1 MREIKLQ
8 DLKAKAPME
17 LLAFAEEHEVENAS
31 TMRKQELMFAILKQL
46 ASRDIEIIGECGD
59 GRSALTTLRERLP
72 DILFID
78 VQMPELTGLAV
89 LRELEKKPAAVIF
102 VTAFD
107 EHAVNA
113 FEVHALDYLLKPFKP
128 ARLRAALE
136 RAREQLVKKSSTD
149 DATARL
155 LALLESR
162 QTPDAAPAPVTRFS
176 VRDRDR
182 TRFVKVTDID
192 WIEASGN
199 YVVMHAGK
207 ENFVLRE
214 TLAAV
219 EAQVSPK
226 EFFRLNR
233 SALARLDRIREVEPT
248 FNDEH
253 VVVLTTGARI
263 PLTRGVR
270 ELQERLKFA

>member
-1 MREIKLQ
+1 MKFTTLIVDDEPLARERIRT
-8 DLKAKAPME
+8 
-17 LLAFAEEHEVENAS
+17 LLANEP
-31 TMRKQELMFAILKQL
+31 
-46 ASRDIEIIGECGD
+46 DIEIIGECAD
-59 GRSALTTLRERLP
+59 GRSALAALRERLP

-89 LRELEKKPAAVIF
+89 LRELEKKPAAVVF

-128 ARLRAALE
+128 ARLRAALV
-136 RAREQLVKKSSTD
+136 RAREQLAKKSSTD

-162 QTPDAAPAPVTRFS
+162 QAPASDAAPTHITRFS

-199 YVVMHAGK
+199 YVVMHTGK

-233 SALARLDRIREVEPT
+233 SALARLDRISEVEPT

-253 VVVLTTGARI
+253 VVVLTTGVRI

>member
-1 MREIKLQ
+1 MKLTALIVDDEPLARERIRT
-8 DLKAKAPME
+8 
-17 LLAFAEEHEVENAS
+17 LLATEP
-31 TMRKQELMFAILKQL
+31 
-46 ASRDIEIIGECGD
+46 DIEIIGECAD

-89 LRELEKKPAAVIF
+89 LQELAKKPAVVIF

-128 ARLRAALE
+128 ARLRAALA
-136 RAREQLVKKSSTD
+136 RAREQLAKKSSTD

-162 QTPDAAPAPVTRFS
+162 QTAGQAPDAAPAHVTRFS

-233 SALARLDRIREVEPT
+233 SALARLDRIREAEPT

-253 VVVLTTGARI
+253 VVVLTTGDRI

>member
-1 MREIKLQ
+1 
-8 DLKAKAPME
+8 
-17 LLAFAEEHEVENAS
+17 V
-31 TMRKQELMFAILKQL
+31 
-46 ASRDIEIIGECGD
+46 
-59 GRSALTTLRERLP
+59 
-72 DILFID
+72 
-78 VQMPELTGLAV
+78 
-89 LRELEKKPAAVIF
+89 VIF

-128 ARLRAALE
+128 ARLRSAVD
-136 RAREQLVKKSSTD
+136 RARRQLAKQDSTD
-149 DATARL
+149 DPTARL
-155 LALLESR
+155 LAMLETR
-162 QTPDAAPAPVTRFS
+162 TKPAEAEPAHVTRFA

-199 YVVMHAGK
+199 YVVIHAGK

-253 VVVLTTGARI
+253 VVVLLTGSRI

>member
-1 MREIKLQ
+1 MKSTALIVDDEPLARERIRT
-8 DLKAKAPME
+8 
-17 LLAFAEEHEVENAS
+17 LLATE
-31 TMRKQELMFAILKQL
+31 T
-46 ASRDIEIIGECGD
+46 DIELIGECSD
-59 GRSALTTLRERLP
+59 GRTALDSLRQRLP

-78 VQMPELTGLAV
+78 VQMPEMNGLAV
-89 LRELEKKPAAVIF
+89 LRELEKKPAVVIF

-113 FEVHALDYLLKPFKP
+113 FELHALDYLLKPFKP
-128 ARLRAALE
+128 ARFRASLQ
-136 RAREQLVKKSSTD
+136 RAREQLAKKESSD

-162 QTPDAAPAPVTRFS
+162 QTPASDAPPAHVTRFA

-226 EFFRLNR
+226 EFFRMNR
-233 SALARLDRIREVEPT
+233 SALARLDRVREVEPA

>member
-1 MREIKLQ
+1 MKLTALIVDDEPLARERIRT
-8 DLKAKAPME
+8 
-17 LLAFAEEHEVENAS
+17 LLATEPD
-31 TMRKQELMFAILKQL
+31 L
-46 ASRDIEIIGECGD
+46 EIIGEYAD
-59 GRSALTTLRERLP
+59 GRSALTALRARLP

-89 LRELEKKPAAVIF
+89 LRELEKKPAVVIF

-128 ARLRAALE
+128 ARLRAALA
-136 RAREQLVKKSSTD
+136 RAREQLAKKSSTD

-162 QTPDAAPAPVTRFS
+162 QAAGPATDAAPAHVTRFS

-207 ENFVLRE
+207 ETFVLRE

-226 EFFRLNR
+226 DFFRLNR

>member
-1 MREIKLQ
+1 MKLTALIVDDEPLARERIRT
-8 DLKAKAPME
+8 
-17 LLAFAEEHEVENAS
+17 LLAPEP
-31 TMRKQELMFAILKQL
+31 
-46 ASRDIEIIGECGD
+46 DIEILGECAD
-59 GRSALTTLRERLP
+59 GPSALASLRQRLP
-72 DILFID
+72 DILFLD
-78 VQMPELTGLAV
+78 VQIPEMTGLAV
-89 LRELEKKPAAVIF
+89 LRELEQKPPVVIF

-107 EHAVNA
+107 AHAVSA
-113 FEVHALDYLLKPFKP
+113 FELHALDYLLKPFKP
-128 ARLRAALE
+128 ARFRASLQ
-136 RAREQLVKKSSTD
+136 RARDQLARKNPAD
-149 DATARL
+149 DTTARL

-162 QTPDAAPAPVTRFS
+162 PAAGPAHVTRFA

-182 TRFVKVTDID
+182 TRFVKVTDLD

-233 SALARLDRIREVEPT
+233 SALARLDRIREVEPA

-253 VVVLTTGARI
+253 VVVLHNGVRI

>member
-1 MREIKLQ
+1 MKLTALIVDDEPLARERIRTLLAGET
-8 DLKAKAPME
+8 DIE
-17 LLAFAEEHEVENAS
+17 LL
-31 TMRKQELMFAILKQL
+31 
-46 ASRDIEIIGECGD
+46 GECPD
-59 GRSALTTLRERLP
+59 GRAAVTAIRARLP

-78 VQMPELTGLAV
+78 VQMPELDGFGV
-89 LRELEKKPAAVIF
+89 LRELEKKPAVVIF

-113 FEVHALDYLLKPFKP
+113 FEVHAFDYLLKPFKP
-128 ARLRAALE
+128 ARFRAAVA
-136 RAREQLVKKSSTD
+136 RARDQLAKKVPAD

-162 QTPDAAPAPVTRFS
+162 AAPAATTEATPAHVTRFA

-226 EFFRLNR
+226 EFFRTNR
-233 SALARLDRIREVEPT
+233 SSLARLDRIREVEPA

-253 VVVLTTGARI
+253 VVVLTTGARL

>member
-1 MREIKLQ
+1 MKLTALIVDDEPLARERIRT
-8 DLKAKAPME
+8 
-17 LLAFAEEHEVENAS
+17 LLAPEP
-31 TMRKQELMFAILKQL
+31 
-46 ASRDIEIIGECGD
+46 DIEILGECAD
-59 GRSALTTLRERLP
+59 GRSALASLRQRLP
-72 DILFID
+72 DILFLD
-78 VQMPELTGLAV
+78 VQMPEMTGLAV
-89 LRELEKKPAAVIF
+89 LRDVEKKPAVVIF

-107 EHAVNA
+107 AHAVSA
-113 FEVHALDYLLKPFKP
+113 FELHALDYLLKPFKP
-128 ARLRAALE
+128 ARFRASVQ
-136 RAREQLVKKSSTD
+136 RARDQLARKNPAD
-149 DATARL
+149 DTTARL

-162 QTPDAAPAPVTRFS
+162 PAASPAHVTRFA

-182 TRFVKVTDID
+182 TRFVKVTDLD

-233 SALARLDRIREVEPT
+233 SALARLDRIREVEPA

-253 VVVLTTGARI
+253 VVVLHTGVRI

>member
-1 MREIKLQ
+1 MKYSAIIVDDEPLGRERLST
-8 DLKAKAPME
+8 
-17 LLAFAEEHEVENAS
+17 LLAGEA
-31 TMRKQELMFAILKQL
+31 
-46 ASRDIEIIGECGD
+46 DIEILAECANGPA
-59 GRSALTTLRERLP
+59 ALTAIAQRMP
-72 DILFID
+72 DILFLD
-78 VQMPELTGLAV
+78 VQMPEMNGFAV
-89 LRELEKKPAAVIF
+89 LKQLAKPPAVVIF

-128 ARLRAALE
+128 ARLRSALV
-136 RAREQLVKKSSTD
+136 RAREKLAKKDQKD
-149 DATARL
+149 DATERL

-162 QTPDAAPAPVTRFS
+162 NKAGAPTSGGSAGVAGGGTGAEGEAPQGPVTRFA

-199 YVVMHAGK
+199 YVVIHAGK
-207 ENFVLRE
+207 DNFVLRE

-233 SALARLDRIREVEPT
+233 SALARLDRVREVEPA

-253 VVVLTTGARI
+253 VVVLTTGAKI

>member
-1 MREIKLQ
+1 MKLTALIVDDEPLARERIRT
-8 DLKAKAPME
+8 
-17 LLAFAEEHEVENAS
+17 LLATEP
-31 TMRKQELMFAILKQL
+31 
-46 ASRDIEIIGECGD
+46 DIEIIGECAD
-59 GRSALTTLRERLP
+59 GRSALAALRERLP

-128 ARLRAALE
+128 ARLRAALV
-136 RAREQLVKKSSTD
+136 RAREQLAKKSTTD

-162 QTPDAAPAPVTRFS
+162 QAGGPAPDAAPTHVTRFS

-233 SALARLDRIREVEPT
+233 SALARLDRIREVEPA

-253 VVVLTTGARI
+253 VVVLSTGARI

>member
-1 MREIKLQ
+1 MKFTAIIVDDEPLGRERLRT
-8 DLKAKAPME
+8 
-17 LLAFAEEHEVENAS
+17 LLAGEADLEILAECANGPA
-31 TMRKQELMFAILKQL
+31 
-46 ASRDIEIIGECGD
+46 
-59 GRSALTTLRERLP
+59 ALEAMKGRLP
-72 DILFID
+72 DILFLD
-78 VQMPELTGLAV
+78 VQMPEMNGFAV
-89 LRELEKKPAAVIF
+89 LRQLPRPPAVVIF

-128 ARLRAALE
+128 ARLRQALE
-136 RAREQLVKKSSTD
+136 RARAQLAKKDSD
-149 DATARL
+149 PTARL
-155 LALLESR
+155 LALLEARTQES
-162 QTPDAAPAPVTRFS
+162 APAAEPVHVTRFA

-199 YVVMHAGK
+199 YVVIHAGK

-219 EAQVSPK
+219 ESQVSPK

-233 SALARLDRIREVEPT
+233 SAVARLDRVREVEPA

-253 VVVLTTGARI
+253 VVVLTTGARL